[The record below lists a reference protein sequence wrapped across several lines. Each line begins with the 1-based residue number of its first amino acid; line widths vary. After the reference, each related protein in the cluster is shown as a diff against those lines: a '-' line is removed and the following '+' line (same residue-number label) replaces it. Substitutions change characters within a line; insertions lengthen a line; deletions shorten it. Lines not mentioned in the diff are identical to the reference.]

1 MSSSDRDLQ
10 SKLDAMEA
18 ELNQNNA
25 SASQESTTE
34 RETIFSRI
42 EINPSPQIRSWID
55 SGKELFNNLPK
66 VGQAAIAIG
75 AVWLS
80 FSILGAILHIVSSI
94 VSIAILGFILYIGY
108 KLFTKNSSQQ

>member
-18 ELNQNNA
+18 ELNQNTA

-34 RETIFSRI
+34 RIFPRI
-42 EINPSPQIRSWID
+42 EINPSPRISSWID
-55 SGKELFNNLPK
+55 SGKELFNKLPK
-66 VGQAAIAIG
+66 VGKAAIAIG

-80 FSILGAILHIVSSI
+80 FSILGAILHIISSI
-94 VSIAILGFILYIGY
+94 VSISILGFILYIGY
-108 KLFTKNSSQQ
+108 RLFAKKSSQQ